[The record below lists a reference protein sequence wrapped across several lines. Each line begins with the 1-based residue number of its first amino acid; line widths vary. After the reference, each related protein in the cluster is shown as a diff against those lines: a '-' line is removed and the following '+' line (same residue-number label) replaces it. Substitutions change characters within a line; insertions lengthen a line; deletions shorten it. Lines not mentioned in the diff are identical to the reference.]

1 LLAGWPLGGGSK
13 TKLLGVK
20 KYSKSINFG
29 ISLDKRPLLKVK
41 LKQKMAR
48 YGFWNK
54 DSSASMEKNVA
65 NAKRPNDVI
74 MSDSRH

>member
-1 LLAGWPLGGGSK
+1 M
-13 TKLLGVK
+13 
-20 KYSKSINFG
+20 
-29 ISLDKRPLLKVK
+29 KVK